1 MLRNIFLVI
10 ITLSIF
16 SGCVVSKKKYEALL
30 SEKSQLENN
39 LDEKIS
45 ENKKLNSDLK
55 SAVADYEK
63 VRYSLSKSNAIKSDE
78 VSDLMIQSTA
88 FQKKIE
94 ELNEQLKSVQSDFKY
109 NKQSALKTSEQLQT
123 VKKQLTQ
130 LQRDTASM
138 HYSIKLAKSRNE
150 MVQKEYSESRE
161 KYNTLY
167 TDYSKVKED
176 AQKKELQLKSLEE
189 QLIGQ
194 KETVESISKAF
205 ISLRKQLLAAKVS
218 NTPIDPN
225 KNSHID
231 KIAKLLG
238 HY

>member
-1 MLRNIFLVI
+1 MLHKIFLFI
-10 ITLSIF
+10 ISLFIF

-30 SEKSQLENN
+30 SEKNN
-39 LDEKIS
+39 LSKNLDKKTT
-45 ENKKLNSDLK
+45 ENKKLSSNLE

-88 FQKKIE
+88 FQEKID
-94 ELNEQLKSVQSDFKY
+94 ELNKQLNSIQSDFKY
-109 NKQSALKTSEQLQT
+109 NKQSALKTSEQLQLA
-123 VKKQLTQ
+123 KKQLTQ
-130 LQRDTASM
+130 IQRDTASLR
-138 HYSIKLAKSRNE
+138 YSIKLAKNRNE
-150 MVQKEYSESRE
+150 MVQKEYSKSRE

-167 TDYSKVKED
+167 SDYSQAKSD
-176 AQKKELQLKSLEE
+176 AQKTDIQLKSLEE
-189 QLIGQ
+189 QLISQ

-205 ISLRKQLLAAKVS
+205 ISLRKQLLTAKS
-218 NTPIDPN
+218 NNKPLDPN
-225 KNSHID
+225 KSSDIN

>member
-1 MLRNIFLVI
+1 MFSISLV
-10 ITLSIF
+10 TLSIF

-30 SEKSQLENN
+30 SEKNHLSKN
-39 LDEKIS
+39 LDEKNV
-45 ENKKLNSDLK
+45 ENSKLSSDLK

-63 VRYSLSKSNAIKSDE
+63 VRYDLSKSNAIKSDE
-78 VSDLMIQSTA
+78 VSDLMIQSTT
-88 FQKKIE
+88 FQKKID
-94 ELNEQLKSVQSDFKY
+94 ELNKQLNIIQSDYKY
-109 NKQSALKTSEQLQT
+109 NKQSALKTSEQLQS

-130 LQRDTASM
+130 LQRDTASLR
-138 HYSIKLAKSRNE
+138 YSIKLAKSRNE
-150 MVQKEYSESRE
+150 MVQKEYTESRE

-167 TDYSKVKED
+167 FNYSEVKD
-176 AQKKELQLKSLEE
+176 DVQKKDIQLKSLEQ

-205 ISLRKQLLAAKVS
+205 ISLRKELLTAKS
-218 NTPIDPN
+218 KNTPINPN